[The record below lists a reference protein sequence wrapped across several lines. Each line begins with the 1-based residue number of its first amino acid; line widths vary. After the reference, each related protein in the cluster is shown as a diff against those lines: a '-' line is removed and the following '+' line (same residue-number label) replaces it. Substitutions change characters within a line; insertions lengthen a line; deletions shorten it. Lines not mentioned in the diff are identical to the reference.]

1 MKDYEYMQMTLD
13 IFGKPENVGG
23 GTENTALYMRR

>member
-1 MKDYEYMQMTLD
+1 MKDYEYMQMSLD

-23 GTENTALYMRR
+23 VQRIPHFT